1 MTEADSQMSSW
12 EGCLSNDERQWD
24 TMKTSTI
31 YACARWRVS
40 FPPPTREV
48 FFLFFFFHLMPL
60 SPLPALPPIPHMV
73 PHPYLSLRSAAHSF
87 FLSHLFS
94 FLLCLLVYFNFRQSP
109 RCLSFIPPLCSL
121 LGSGYLEALWPTGI
135 KAFQLHLQSQN
146 KNKTAGFCSPQ
157 W

>member
-1 MTEADSQMSSW
+1 MSSW

-48 FFLFFFFHLMPL
+48 FFFFFSFNAVISSASPPANTSHGSSPL
-60 SPLPALPPIPHMV
+60 SLPPECSTLLFPLSLVLFPPLPPGIFQFQTITP
-73 PHPYLSLRSAAHSF
+73 PHPR
-87 FLSHLFS
+87 
-94 FLLCLLVYFNFRQSP
+94 
-109 RCLSFIPPLCSL
+109 LSFSSPLCSL